1 LNYADFFQP
10 VLGLLDFIDLP
21 GLIKTFGYLGIIA
34 IIFAE
39 SGLFFGFF
47 LPGDSLL
54 FTAGVVAS
62 GVLLPDANGQPLFN
76 VWLLAG
82 LCFVAAVSGD
92 SVGYW
97 FGKKIGPRIFTKED
111 SLLFHKNHILKAQAF
126 YEKHGGKTIVLA
138 RFLPVVRTF
147 APIVAGVGRMR
158 YTTFLAYNLVGGF
171 AWTVGLTFL
180 GYFLGNAIPADQIDK
195 YLLPLIGLII
205 IISILP
211 TAFHILKE
219 KENRDQLAATFRKL
233 TRRESQKPAE

>member
-1 LNYADFFQP
+1 MNYFDIFQP
-10 VLGLLDFIDLP
+10 VLAAGSFVDLP
-21 GLIKTFGYLGIIA
+21 GMIKTFGYLGIVA

-62 GVLLPDANGQPLFN
+62 GALLPGPDGQPLFN
-76 VWLLAG
+76 IWLLAG
-82 LCFVAAVSGD
+82 LCFLAAVSGD

-97 FGKKIGPRIFTKED
+97 FGKKIGPRIFSKED
-111 SLLFHKNHILKAQAF
+111 SLLFHKSHILKAQAF
-126 YEKHGGKTIVLA
+126 YEKHGGKTIILA

-147 APIVAGVGRMR
+147 APIVAGVGRMK

-171 AWTVGLTFL
+171 VWSIGLTFL
-180 GYFLGNAIPADQIDK
+180 GYLLGNAIPPEEIDK

-205 IISILP
+205 LISILP

-219 KENRDQLAATFRKL
+219 KDNRTQIANTIRKL